1 MSAAR
6 RELDRR
12 RGRGGAGAGAAADG
26 AADDARSQRYELAAL
41 YALISMSGL
50 PRLGHGFA
58 ESFVGSL
65 LCGCGNWKG
74 GCCMWAANGAEG
86 REN

>member
-6 RELDRR
+6 REHDRR

-26 AADDARSQRYELAAL
+26 APDDARSPLYDLACAL
-41 YALISMSGL
+41 RVDSMTGL

-58 ESFVGSL
+58 GVVCWVSALRVWEL
-65 LCGCGNWKG
+65 
-74 GCCMWAANGAEG
+74 
-86 REN
+86 